1 MIIVSINFLKISL
14 ENDRNMDEGKHM
26 TLAEMDAGQQGT
38 IIQVEG
44 GHRLTHRLASMGV
57 RPGKIVTKVSSMVIR
72 GPVTIKID
80 NSQIALG
87 RGMANKIYIELESK

>member
-44 GHRLTHRLASMGV
+44 GHRH
-57 RPGKIVTKVSSMVIR
+57 
-72 GPVTIKID
+72 GP
-80 NSQIALG
+80 
-87 RGMANKIYIELESK
+87 